1 MRTRSCFMY
10 ESLVRPSGSL
20 WYTSLI
26 EPPRVAQSQSD
37 KQALQAR
44 NLQMLRPLDQLSAR
58 I

>member
-1 MRTRSCFMY
+1 MY